1 METRLFHIFR
11 NTPLGRETLLQS
23 LYFCAV
29 TQAALVIYIPEYTKF
44 LMYFENDVVQVDLD
58 GSYLAA
64 PETAKEHALELTGE
78 AGIEPVFFVP
88 KNYTASTLPD
98 VPAEF
103 DFMCCPRS
111 ISDLSSKISLG
122 HIGSR
127 VRRIIQ
133 SSHFPV
139 LVTSPCYKEWTSITV
154 FFGGS
159 ANSVKALELGLRL
172 ARRTGF
178 PLDLFTQAEK
188 GMGRKD
194 YMARV
199 ADAGL
204 ATACDQWVRNWRVC
218 DRKRFDENLYHVSHR
233 SLLVLGAYGRGLVK
247 DMLFESKM
255 EIVQSV
261 LSNNMLIVGPK
272 YRVKR

>member
-1 METRLFHIFR
+1 METKLFHIFR

-23 LYFCAV
+23 IYFCTV
-29 TQAALVIYIPEYTKF
+29 TQSSMVIYIPEYTKF
-44 LMYFENDVVQVDLD
+44 LMYFDNDVVQVDLD
-58 GSYLAA
+58 SSYLVS
-64 PETAKEHALELTGE
+64 PETAKQHALELTVEKGL
-78 AGIEPVFFVP
+78 EPAFFVP

-98 VPAEF
+98 VSADV

-133 SSHFPV
+133 SSQFPV
-139 LVTSPCYKEWTSITV
+139 LVTSPCYKEWTAITV

-159 ANSVKALELGLRL
+159 ANSVKALELGLSL
-172 ARRTGF
+172 ARQTGF
-178 PLDLFTQAEK
+178 PLDLFTQAEN
-188 GMGRKD
+188 GMGKKD

-199 ADAGL
+199 DEAGL
-204 ATACDQWVRNWRVC
+204 EKACDQWVRNWRVC
-218 DRKRFDENLYHVSHR
+218 DRKRFEENLYHVPHQ
-233 SLLVLGAYGRGLVK
+233 SLVVLGAYGRGLVK

-261 LSNNMLIVGPK
+261 LPNNMLIVGPK
-272 YRVKR
+272 YRIKQ